1 MKLTKENIVKVMKL
15 NDSYEFFG
23 LRHDE
28 HAYEIGDGVYNSHQ
42 WYQDDPAEWGEDL
55 PYVEELGLWDGG
67 ELDGTCAVE
76 VTEGGV
82 EQAIKEANKYD
93 GGHLYLIASSDA
105 WGGNDYMEIV
115 MSDAVVI
122 AEFELED

>member
-1 MKLTKENIVKVMKL
+1 MKLTKDNVVKVMKE
-15 NDSYEFFG
+15 NNSYEFFG

-28 HAYEIGDGVYNSHQ
+28 HAYAIGEEVSRSHQ
-42 WYQDDPAEWGEDL
+42 WYQDDPADWGEDL
-55 PYVEELGLWDGG
+55 PYNEELGLWDGG

-105 WGGNDYMEIV
+105 WGGNDYKEIV
-115 MSDAVVI
+115 MADAIVV
-122 AEFELED
+122 AEFH